1 MNYGAESLRFLSPVP
16 AGSAVHGRDL
26 LVSVVEKSGGTLVT
40 TEWDLRV
47 VDAPKPALLY
57 RMQLLYR

>member
-1 MNYGAESLRFLSPVP
+1 MMSPVP
-16 AGSAVHGRDL
+16 AGSAVHGRDR